1 MVPAFSLLGRDRLL
15 LPLGLRGGK
24 TGGADVE
31 ELLVGLRVAVVV
43 EVELVDGRL
52 VMVGG
57 SLRCDTALPGEHDP
71 DCEGCHELS

>member
-31 ELLVGLRVAVVV
+31 ELEVVLK
-43 EVELVDGRL
+43 EEVDGRL

-57 SLRCDTALPGEHDP
+57 SLRCDTALPGERDP

>member
-31 ELLVGLRVAVVV
+31 ELDVVLK
-43 EVELVDGRL
+43 EEVDGRL
-52 VMVGG
+52 VMV
-57 SLRCDTALPGEHDP
+57 RCDTALPGERDP

>member
-31 ELLVGLRVAVVV
+31 ELELVLK
-43 EVELVDGRL
+43 EEVDGRL

-57 SLRCDTALPGEHDP
+57 SLLCDTALTGERDP

>member
-24 TGGADVE
+24 TGGADVQELDVVLKE
-31 ELLVGLRVAVVV
+31 E
-43 EVELVDGRL
+43 VDGRL
-52 VMVGG
+52 VMV
-57 SLRCDTALPGEHDP
+57 RCDTALPGERDP

>member
-15 LPLGLRGGK
+15 LPLGPRGGK

-31 ELLVGLRVAVVV
+31 ELELELKVAVLLKEEVVLKVAVVDMV
-43 EVELVDGRL
+43 EVVLKEEVDGRL

-57 SLRCDTALPGEHDP
+57 SL
-71 DCEGCHELS
+71 

>member
-31 ELLVGLRVAVVV
+31 ELDVVLK
-43 EVELVDGRL
+43 EEVDGRL

-57 SLRCDTALPGEHDP
+57 SLRCDTGERDP

>member
-31 ELLVGLRVAVVV
+31 EMLVVLK
-43 EVELVDGRL
+43 VELVDGRL
-52 VMVGG
+52 VMV
-57 SLRCDTALPGEHDP
+57 RCDTALPGERDP